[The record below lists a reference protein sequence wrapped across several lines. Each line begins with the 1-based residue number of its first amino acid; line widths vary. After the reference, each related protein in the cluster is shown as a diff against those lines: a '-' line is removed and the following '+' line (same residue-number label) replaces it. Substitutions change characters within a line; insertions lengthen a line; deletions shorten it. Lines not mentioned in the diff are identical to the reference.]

1 MKTVIKIIIVIVLF
15 YLYLWYRPSLDL
27 AKISINVTDEQGAPV
42 KDVTVMSGCWNG
54 RYKNVGKTDK
64 NGRYSVTSRS
74 CGEIDIGAARDGYY
88 SGGVTHIFRWRH
100 FGIWLPW
107 NEQIKIVLRPIVN
120 PVPMYARNLD
130 WFEVPVTGKA
140 IGYDLMV
147 SDWVKPHGNGRVADF
162 LIKVDKRFTSNT
174 DYAGKLEIRFS
185 NPSDGILSIKEKIDP
200 YKLSSSYR
208 LPRTAPEKGYAAK
221 LERQRFYD
229 RGTHDNYSKD
239 NNYIFR
245 VRSVTDGRGNLV
257 QAMYGKIVGDIQF
270 DPQDSKAAIIKLQ
283 YYLNPDHT
291 RNLEFDPKR
300 NLLTNLPVTEQVVT
314 P

>member
-1 MKTVIKIIIVIVLF
+1 MKTVLKIFAAIVLF
-15 YLYLWYRPSLDL
+15 YLYLCYRPSLDL

-64 NGRYSVTSRS
+64 NGRYSLTTRS
-74 CGEIDIGAARDGYY
+74 CGEIGIGATKDGYY
-88 SGGVTHIFRWRH
+88 RSEVTHIFYRRH

-107 NEQIKIVLRPIVN
+107 DEQIKIVLRPIVN
-120 PVPMYARNLD
+120 PVPMYARDLD
-130 WFEVPVTGKA
+130 WFEVPVTGKV

-147 SDWVKPHGNGRVADF
+147 SDWVKPHGNGRVTDF
-162 LIKVDKRFTSNT
+162 LIKVDKRHTSNT
-174 DYAGKLEIRFS
+174 DYAGKLEMRFS
-185 NPSDGILSIKEKIDP
+185 NPNDGILSIKEKIDP
-200 YKLSSSYR
+200 YTLSSSYR

-221 LERQRFYD
+221 LEKQRVYGKGTRYD
-229 RGTHDNYSKD
+229 YSGD

-300 NLLTNLPVTEQVVT
+300 NLFKNLSVTEQVVT